1 MKKVWKLLALVLVG
15 VLLLSLAACSQQEVL
30 PTTDPIPG
38 TTGTQPTTQPTT
50 QPDKTPTLY
59 IDLAKSWAKPDVESA
74 YCAAFSDAGYYY
86 LRDGYFLSFMDTE
99 NGISVTLCQ
108 KVGCTHSAEGREEC
122 EAALPGTY
130 LMFYD
135 NGYIYY
141 NKLDG
146 VSEAVHLFRRRED
159 GTAEEKVAVL
169 GEGYFAS
176 DNSIYIG
183 ELLAADG
190 ILYYTLFTQEIL
202 RENEED
208 IGTIVPRDG
217 ILMRMDLRTGQQ
229 KELLRQRDVQLRLLG
244 ARSDAL
250 LFYAQD
256 LPSGEQMLDGT
267 YNDVLPRKTGR
278 LKVWQGEDN
287 SFVTLFQKKQQ
298 DCDWILGMQ
307 NGKVYYY
314 DLESCWTYD
323 LAADVHA
330 QEDLPYGFQLVSGDY
345 IFVGS
350 EPGDFYNIY
359 SRLMNLQTGQYLP
372 GDFDNVET
380 AVKNRTDRGVVLEIR
395 YHGEPYVNDLYQT
408 VIPRLKT
415 ILAYVDYD
423 ALADGLQNSDLMII
437 REANGI

>member
-1 MKKVWKLLALVLVG
+1 MKKVWKLLALALAG
-15 VLLLSLAACSQQEVL
+15 VLLLSLAACSQQEIMT
-30 PTTDPIPG
+30 TTDPISQ

-59 IDLAKSWAKPDVESA
+59 IDLTQPWSKPDVESA

-86 LRDGYFLSFMDTE
+86 RRDNYFLSFLDTS
-99 NGISVTLCQ
+99 NGVSVTLCQ
-108 KVGCTHSAEGREEC
+108 KAGCTHSAEGREEC
-122 EAALPGTY
+122 EAALPGTN

-146 VSEAVHLFRRRED
+146 ASEAVHLFRRRED
-159 GTAEEKVAVL
+159 GTAEEKVAML

-176 DNSIYIG
+176 DNSIYVG
-183 ELLAADG
+183 ELLATDG

-217 ILMRMDLRTGQQ
+217 ILIRMDLRTGQQ
-229 KELLRQRDVQLRLLG
+229 QELLRQRDVQLRLLG

-256 LPSGEQMLDGT
+256 LPTGEQMLDGT

-278 LKVWQGEDN
+278 LKVWQREDN
-287 SFVTLFQKKQQ
+287 SLVTLFEKKEK
-298 DCDWILGMQ
+298 DCNWILGMQ

-314 DLESCWTYD
+314 DQESAWTYD
-323 LAADVHA
+323 LAKNVHTK
-330 QEDLPYGFQLVSGDY
+330 EMLPYGFQLVSGDY
-345 IFVGS
+345 ILVGS

-359 SRLMNLQTGQYLP
+359 SRLMNLQTGQYLS

-380 AVKNRTDRGVVLEIR
+380 YVKNRTDRGVVLEIR

-415 ILAYVDYD
+415 VLAYVDYD

-437 REANGI
+437 REANGF

>member
-1 MKKVWKLLALVLVG
+1 MKKVWKLLALALAG
-15 VLLLSLAACSQQEVL
+15 VLLLSLAACSQQEVSF
-30 PTTDPIPG
+30 TTDPIPQ
-38 TTGTQPTTQPTT
+38 TTGTQPTTQPVT

-59 IDLAKSWAKPDVESA
+59 IDLTQPWSKPDVESA

-86 LRDGYFLSFMDTE
+86 RRDNYFLSFLDTS

-108 KVGCTHSAEGREEC
+108 KAGCTHSADGREEC
-122 EAALPGTY
+122 EAALPGTVF
-130 LMFYD
+130 MFYD

-141 NKLDG
+141 NKLDL
-146 VSEAVHLFRRRED
+146 SDPYSVHLYRRRED

-176 DNSIYIG
+176 DNSIYVG
-183 ELLAADG
+183 ELLVADG
-190 ILYYTLFTQEIL
+190 ILYYTLLTQEIL

-217 ILMRMDLRTGQQ
+217 IRMNLRTGQQ
-229 KELLRQRDVQLRLLG
+229 QELLRQRDVQLRLLG

-256 LPSGEQMLDGT
+256 LPTGEQMLDGT

-278 LKVWQGEDN
+278 LKVWQREDN
-287 SFVTLFQKKQQ
+287 SLVTLFEKKEK
-298 DCDWILGMQ
+298 DCNWILGMQ

-314 DLESCWTYD
+314 TQESAWTYD
-323 LAADVHA
+323 LAADVHT
-330 QEDLPYGFQLVSGDY
+330 QEDLPHGFQLVSDDY

-359 SRLMNLQTGQYLP
+359 SRLMDLQTGQYLS

-415 ILAYVDYD
+415 ILAYVDYN

-437 REANGI
+437 REANGY